1 MISFCR
7 LQSYNIPPHPSY
19 IPTVVFLTNIMESED
34 CNFVYFG
41 KKSSYKQLIGIF
53 FVSLYQKYYI
63 NMKKLLSLLLG
74 ILGFASCCNAQQDS
88 IKTVSA
94 TKFAQIIQ
102 ADTVVVVDVRT
113 TEEYNVGHIEGA
125 RNIDVLK
132 DSFQA
137 EAVAALPKD
146 KTVAVYCRSGKRS
159 LKAAGILAKAGYHV
173 INLRGGWLEWTEAKH

>member
-1 MISFCR
+1 
-7 LQSYNIPPHPSY
+7 
-19 IPTVVFLTNIMESED
+19 
-34 CNFVYFG
+34 
-41 KKSSYKQLIGIF
+41 
-53 FVSLYQKYYI
+53 
-63 NMKKLLSLLLG
+63 MKKLLSLLLG

-125 RNIDVLK
+125 RNIDVLE

-159 LKAAGILAKAGYHV
+159 LKAASILAKAGYHV
-173 INLRGGWLEWTEAKH
+173 INLRGGWL